1 MKVLI
6 VGSGGREHALGWKL
20 KQSPRVSKLYFA
32 PGNAGTQTLGTN
44 IDIKTDKIDKLSTF
58 AKNNKID
65 LTVVGPDD
73 PLAAGVVNFFQKQN
87 LKIFGPTKEA
97 AQIEWSKKFAKELM
111 KEEGIPTANF
121 ETFNDFEKAKNYA
134 LVQQLPLVIKAS
146 GLALGKGVIIC
157 KTKDEVVEAL
167 ENIMIKK
174 IFGEAGNA
182 VIVEEYLSGKEIS
195 IHAFCDGKTA
205 VLFPTSQD
213 YKPIFDGNRGPNTG
227 GMGTVAPVSWVTP
240 DLIKQIEETIV
251 MPLLKALQKR
261 GKEFKGLLYPG
272 LMITENGPKVLE
284 FNARFGDPETQSY
297 MRLLDSDLFEI
308 FMACVEGKLDQVDI
322 TWAKKSAC
330 CIVLASEGYPGSYKK
345 GEEIQGLSA
354 IKDTDIQVFHAG
366 TALKDNKVITNGGRV
381 LGMTAIGENLPAG
394 LAKAYENIGPTGV
407 HFNGMHY
414 RKDIGKQS
422 LSL

>member
-1 MKVLI
+1 
-6 VGSGGREHALGWKL
+6 
-20 KQSPRVSKLYFA
+20 
-32 PGNAGTQTLGTN
+32 
-44 IDIKTDKIDKLSTF
+44 
-58 AKNNKID
+58 
-65 LTVVGPDD
+65 
-73 PLAAGVVNFFQKQN
+73 
-87 LKIFGPTKEA
+87 
-97 AQIEWSKKFAKELM
+97 
-111 KEEGIPTANF
+111 
-121 ETFNDFEKAKNYA
+121 
-134 LVQQLPLVIKAS
+134 
-146 GLALGKGVIIC
+146 
-157 KTKDEVVEAL
+157 
-167 ENIMIKK
+167 
-174 IFGEAGNA
+174 
-182 VIVEEYLSGKEIS
+182 
-195 IHAFCDGKTA
+195 
-205 VLFPTSQD
+205 
-213 YKPIFDGNRGPNTG
+213 
-227 GMGTVAPVSWVTP
+227 MGTVAPVSWVTP